1 MIKTIHPVYHTGLL
15 VCYPD
20 IDEDEKGNVYIIYD
34 RERNNRVRL
43 NKELWI
49 SDSAKEIL
57 LCKLTAKDIMQNKL
71 SEGSFL
77 SRIVSKAKKDV
88 VEA

>member
-1 MIKTIHPVYHTGLL
+1 MILDERNYLS
-15 VCYPD
+15 YPD
-20 IDEDEKGNVYIIYD
+20 IDEDEKGNIYIIYD
-34 RERNNRVRL
+34 RERNNRIRL

-57 LCKLTAKDIMQNKL
+57 LCKLTPKDIMQNKL

-77 SRIVSKAKKDV
+77 SRIDSKAKKDV
-88 VEA
+88 VEV